1 MGRRGGGSRGGGGGM
16 FGGSKKSSG
25 GGLFSRSKAAPP
37 ARSASTQRKRQSPP
51 PPAPAASAPPPA
63 APQQGGGGGMLG
75 SIGSTIVQGMA
86 FGTGSAVAHRAVDS
100 VMGPRE
106 VKHVHEGG
114 PEGGEP
120 MAAAPE
126 AGGAMQSGGVC
137 PDEMFQF
144 QQCQKDNAGDLASCK
159 FYFDVLSQCQQN
171 SSNDSR
177 W

>member
-16 FGGSKKSSG
+16 FGSSKKSSG

-37 ARSASTQRKRQSPP
+37 ARSASTQRKQSPP
-51 PPAPAASAPPPA
+51 PPAPAAQAPPPA
-63 APQQGGGGGMLG
+63 VPQQGGGGGLLG

-114 PEGGEP
+114 PEGGQP

-126 AGGAMQSGGVC
+126 AGGTMQSGGVC
-137 PDEMFQF
+137 SDEMFQF
-144 QQCQKDNAGDLASCK
+144 QQCQKDNSGDLASCK